1 MAVSSEEIR
10 NWLDETGPGTCLWV
24 IDILGEPKFILARNY
39 DPTLG
44 YLRVD
49 DDMYEIVGV
58 DPKIGMDPQ
67 LRKYSL
73 RELYMTKEEAVSSLV
88 CGNRAPATPPD
99 GAPGVSQGSSTQG
112 TDYSW

>member
-44 YLRVD
+44 GDIRTGIL
-49 DDMYEIVGV
+49 EIVGV

-99 GAPGVSQGSSTQG
+99 GVPGVSQGSSTQG